1 MTLESNNVRVGGGAG
16 VTGEVFVGPTTATPP
31 ATAAAATTG
40 YTGLGYIS
48 ENGIERTPERKTK
61 DIVAWQN
68 GAVVK
73 TVVDGAAKVT
83 LKFTLIE
90 TNKDSIE
97 FAFGTTVTQTAT
109 EGTYSADPG
118 ATGGRK
124 SFVFDTIEGAN
135 LRRETF
141 EGELT
146 TLGATKFAA
155 GEPIA
160 YECEVT
166 AYTVPQVHDTA
177 LKTP

>member
-1 MTLESNNVRVGGGAG
+1 MALDSTKVRVAVAG
-16 VTGEVFVGPTTATPP
+16 EWLVGPTTATPP

-40 YTGLGYIS
+40 YTGLGYVS
-48 ENGIERTPERKTK
+48 EDGVERTPDAPK
-61 DIVAWQN
+61 DDIIGWQN
-68 GAVVK
+68 GAVVR
-73 TVVDGAAKVT
+73 VVTKGAAKT
-83 LKFTLIE
+83 TYKFTLIE
-90 TNKDSIE
+90 TNKDTIE

-109 EGTYSADPG
+109 EGTYSADPA

-124 SFVFDTIEGAN
+124 SHILDVIDGAE

-146 TLGATKFAA
+146 KLGATKFAG

-160 YECEVT
+160 FECEVT
-166 AYTVPQVHDTA
+166 AYTVPVVHDTA

>member
-1 MTLESNNVRVGGGAG
+1 MALDATKVRVAVAG
-16 VTGEVFVGPTTATPP
+16 EWLVGPTTATPP
-31 ATAAAATTG
+31 ATAAAVTTG

-48 ENGIERTPERKTK
+48 EDGIERTPDAPKQ
-61 DIVAWQN
+61 DIPAWQN
-68 GAVVK
+68 SAVVRS
-73 TVVDGAAKVT
+73 VSGGAAKT
-83 LKFTLIE
+83 TYKFTLIE
-90 TNKDSIE
+90 TNKASIE

-109 EGTYSADPG
+109 EGTYNADPA
-118 ATGGRK
+118 ATGGRTK
-124 SFVFDTIEGAN
+124 HILDTIDGAE

-146 TLGATKFAA
+146 SLGATKFAS

-166 AYTVPQVHDTA
+166 AYTVPVIHDTT